1 MSAEFLPWAGAVL
14 AMGGAAL
21 TWAARLAP
29 SAGAKGAARF
39 SELVP
44 GGRFLVCGVA
54 GCGEVLLHI
63 PAGDGGWECTRCSTV
78 TGGGS

>member
-1 MSAEFLPWAGAVL
+1 MSAGFLPWAGAVL
-14 AMGGAAL
+14 VAGGVAV

-29 SAGAKGAARF
+29 SAGARNTARF

-54 GCGEVLLHI
+54 DCGEVLLHT
-63 PAGDGGWECTRCSTV
+63 PTGDGRWECTRCSTV

>member
-14 AMGGAAL
+14 VAGAVAV

-29 SAGAKGAARF
+29 SAGAKGTAGF
-39 SELVP
+39 SEMPP
-44 GGRFLVCGVA
+44 GGRYLVCRDTD
-54 GCGEVLLHI
+54 CGEVLLHI
-63 PAGDGGWECTRCSTV
+63 PVGGRWECTRCSSV